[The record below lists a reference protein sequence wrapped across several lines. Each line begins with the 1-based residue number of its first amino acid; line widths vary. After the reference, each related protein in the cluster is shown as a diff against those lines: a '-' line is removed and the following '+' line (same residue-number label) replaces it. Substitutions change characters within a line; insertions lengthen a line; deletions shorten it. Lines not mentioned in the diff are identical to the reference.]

1 MKTLTSYII
10 LDLDKI
16 EERIEQLRRELTISE
31 ENNDSIR
38 AGIEYYQIKE
48 LIKIKELGLPS
59 LILAEKAYE
68 AGKLDKELSLM
79 FDNPKGRF
87 LNSEIKL

>member
-48 LIKIKELGLPS
+48 LIKI
-59 LILAEKAYE
+59 
-68 AGKLDKELSLM
+68 
-79 FDNPKGRF
+79 
-87 LNSEIKL
+87 

>member
-1 MKTLTSYII
+1 MLEVKVIYFIYNWAI
-10 LDLDKI
+10 K
-16 EERIEQLRRELTISE
+16 QKKHISRC
-31 ENNDSIR
+31 ST
-38 AGIEYYQIKE
+38 YYQIKE
-48 LIKIKELGLPS
+48 LIKIKELGVPS

-87 LNSEIKL
+87 LNSEIKLWTKEQ